1 MPKPTNG
8 SSSSSANNNNSKQVP
23 TLELPEDAQPLAPAL
38 PYKAEG
44 QLYKDLM
51 DRIGDERGKLSL
63 VSVVGV
69 LELCKSYLI
78 EMQD

>member
-1 MPKPTNG
+1 MYTTQMNTNT
-8 SSSSSANNNNSKQVP
+8 SDSADNNNKQVP
-23 TLELPEDAQPLAPAL
+23 TLEVPDDAAALAQ

-51 DRIGDERGKLSL
+51 NRIGDERGKMSL

-78 EMQD
+78 ETQD

>member
-1 MPKPTNG
+1 MPKPING
-8 SSSSSANNNNSKQVP
+8 SSSANNNKQVP
-23 TLELPEDAQPLAPAL
+23 TLEVPDDAQ

-51 DRIGDERGKLSL
+51 GRIGDERGKMSL

-69 LELCKSYLI
+69 LELCKSYLL

>member
-1 MPKPTNG
+1 MYTTQMNTNT
-8 SSSSSANNNNSKQVP
+8 SDSADNNNKQVP
-23 TLELPEDAQPLAPAL
+23 TLEVPADAQ

-51 DRIGDERGKLSL
+51 NRIRDERGKMSL
-63 VSVVGV
+63 TSVVGV

>member
-1 MPKPTNG
+1 MPKPING
-8 SSSSSANNNNSKQVP
+8 SSSSSANNNKQVP
-23 TLELPEDAQPLAPAL
+23 TLEVPDGAQ

-78 EMQD
+78 EMHD

>member
-1 MPKPTNG
+1 MLKPTNG
-8 SSSSSANNNNSKQVP
+8 SSANNNNKQVP
-23 TLELPEDAQPLAPAL
+23 TSGLPTTAQL
-38 PYKAEG
+38 YKAEG

-51 DRIGDERGKLSL
+51 NRIGDERGKMSL
-63 VSVVGV
+63 TSVVGV